1 MNLKMN
7 YRYIIIFL
15 ILILNS
21 CTTKHSQN
29 IIEYS
34 NLEKFSNTGFALIY
48 NDDLKF
54 KKKLDDKSFV
64 IFHSKLQNDAKVK
77 VVNPAN
83 DKSVVCNVI
92 NNKNYPLFYNSVIT
106 NRVAKEIELDESE
119 PYLQIKLL
127 NFSGSF
133 IAKKAK
139 TFKEEKKVA
148 ANAPVDEITIKDL
161 SNTDKKKD
169 KKINKTKK
177 FNYIIKVVD
186 FYYMSTAKEMVKKIK
201 NETKANN
208 VKILKISN
216 KIHRVYL
223 GPFSNLNSLKK
234 SHDDI
239 SILNFDNI
247 EILKNN

>member
-54 KKKLDDKSFV
+54 KKKLDDKSLV
-64 IFHSKLQNDAKVK
+64 IFHSKLQNNVKVK

-169 KKINKTKK
+169 KKNK
-177 FNYIIKVVD
+177 
-186 FYYMSTAKEMVKKIK
+186 
-201 NETKANN
+201 
-208 VKILKISN
+208 
-216 KIHRVYL
+216 
-223 GPFSNLNSLKK
+223 
-234 SHDDI
+234 
-239 SILNFDNI
+239 
-247 EILKNN
+247 